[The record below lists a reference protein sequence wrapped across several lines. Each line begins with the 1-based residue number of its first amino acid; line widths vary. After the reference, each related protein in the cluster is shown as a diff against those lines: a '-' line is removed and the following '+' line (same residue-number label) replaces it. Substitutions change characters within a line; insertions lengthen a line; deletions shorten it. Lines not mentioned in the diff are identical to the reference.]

1 MNKNIS
7 KFRFKHFAVSHH
19 RSSMKVGVD
28 GVLIGCW
35 ATVEGVKHILDVGT
49 GCGLIALI
57 MAQRAPDA
65 RIDAID
71 IDAPSIEEASENIL
85 ESRWSDRINIVECG
99 YAQAKALKATVEG
112 GFDLIISNPP
122 YFDSGVK
129 ETVTSREKA
138 RHQGELSPTIILR
151 GAMDLLT
158 TDGRIAM
165 VVPTE
170 ISGQLDGTA
179 SSLGYRLE
187 RKCLVRGHKN
197 APYKRSLLQWRFDRT
212 ENKESEPET
221 EHLTLEL
228 SPGVPTDDYRELC
241 RDFYLRF

>member
-1 MNKNIS
+1 M
-7 KFRFKHFAVSHH
+7 
-19 RSSMKVGVD
+19 
-28 GVLIGCW
+28 
-35 ATVEGVKHILDVGT
+35 ATAG
-49 GCGLIALI
+49 
-57 MAQRAPDA
+57 
-65 RIDAID
+65 
-71 IDAPSIEEASENIL
+71 
-85 ESRWSDRINIVECG
+85 
-99 YAQAKALKATVEG
+99 G

-138 RHQGELSPTIILR
+138 RHQGELSPTIILT

-170 ISGQLDGTA
+170 ISGQLDETA

-212 ENKESEPET
+212 EKKEAEPET